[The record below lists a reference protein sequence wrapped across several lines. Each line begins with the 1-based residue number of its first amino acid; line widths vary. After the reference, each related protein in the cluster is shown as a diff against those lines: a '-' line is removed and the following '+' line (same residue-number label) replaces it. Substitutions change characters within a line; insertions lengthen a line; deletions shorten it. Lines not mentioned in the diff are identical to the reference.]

1 MRSRTVARPSHR
13 SRRPCICEACRA
25 GKALCNPS
33 GTQRR
38 MIALRHARCIARRV
52 ARHPVCNFV
61 HAARCKS
68 SKPRPHSQ
76 PGFPSI
82 ARSAC
87 DIHSMHTIIAEK
99 MQCAQQSR
107 KQLLTLR
114 PNPPTCSGPQR
125 SSSAYGTRLC
135 RLSMPGARRLRPCGS
150 PSSLL
155 LHGHARRQTVR
166 CAGARNTRRRRKAMW
181 RGTFGRIDI
190 VHHEDLAIFRRMTY
204 VCSQVVRAC
213 GDTAAEQLSRVT
225 WRVDRFFRHKIV
237 TVALP

>member
-1 MRSRTVARPSHR
+1 MSTLCMRSRTVARPSHR

-38 MIALRHARCIARRV
+38 MIALRHARCIACRV
-52 ARHPVCNFV
+52 ARHPGCNFV
-61 HAARCKS
+61 HVARCKS

-135 RLSMPGARRLRPCGS
+135 RLSMPGARRYAHVGHPRHCCCMATLEGKRYAVLGRTTRGDGEKRCGEGRS
-150 PSSLL
+150 GASISYITRTLLSSD
-155 LHGHARRQTVR
+155 G
-166 CAGARNTRRRRKAMW
+166 
-181 RGTFGRIDI
+181 
-190 VHHEDLAIFRRMTY
+190 
-204 VCSQVVRAC
+204 
-213 GDTAAEQLSRVT
+213 
-225 WRVDRFFRHKIV
+225 
-237 TVALP
+237 

>member
-1 MRSRTVARPSHR
+1 
-13 SRRPCICEACRA
+13 
-25 GKALCNPS
+25 
-33 GTQRR
+33 
-38 MIALRHARCIARRV
+38 MIALRHARCIACRV
-52 ARHPVCNFV
+52 ARHPGCNFV
-61 HAARCKS
+61 HVARCKS

-114 PNPPTCSGPQR
+114 SNPPTCSGPQR

-155 LHGHARRQTVR
+155 LHGHARRQAVR

-190 VHHEDLAIFRRMTY
+190 IHRSKASYTLCWRRAT
-204 VCSQVVRAC
+204 RGDGEKRC
-213 GDTAAEQLSRVT
+213 GEGRSGASISYITRTLLSS
-225 WRVDRFFRHKIV
+225 DG
-237 TVALP
+237 